1 LEVKVPGSRES
12 GRERYSLTDF
22 KVFQTNTH
30 KLRPSLMNMKDD
42 AEQNF
47 YSWSFSSQQLWLFD
61 CDFNL

>member
-47 YSWSFSSQQLWLFD
+47 YS
-61 CDFNL
+61 